1 MNTRAHA
8 RASTPL
14 SCHPFPQVPPL
25 KSGYLS
31 LPSCAFSLLGLP
43 FPPLRLPF
51 LSSVCHPF
59 PRVRCIAVPQQ
70 WKPAAPR

>member
-1 MNTRAHA
+1 MYTRAQA

-31 LPSCAFSLLGLP
+31 LPSCAFPSPPVAFPSRRFASHSLGSVALLYHSNGNRR
-43 FPPLRLPF
+43 PPR
-51 LSSVCHPF
+51 
-59 PRVRCIAVPQQ
+59 
-70 WKPAAPR
+70 

>member
-25 KSGYLS
+25 KPGYLS

-43 FPPLRLPF
+43 FPPLGSGALLYHSNGKLRP
-51 LSSVCHPF
+51 
-59 PRVRCIAVPQQ
+59 PR
-70 WKPAAPR
+70 